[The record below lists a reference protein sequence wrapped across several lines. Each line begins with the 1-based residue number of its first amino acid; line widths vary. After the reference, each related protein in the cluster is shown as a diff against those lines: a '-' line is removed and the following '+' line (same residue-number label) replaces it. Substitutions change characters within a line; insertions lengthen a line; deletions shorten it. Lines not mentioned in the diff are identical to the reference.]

1 MKIEIALTSA
11 VINGD
16 RGTIEL
22 PVEDVLRAMESSGQ
36 IEANWGKDH
45 RCPVC
50 RAEAIALSASY
61 SQKAYLET
69 PCCPICGA
77 WLMRVI
83 DEKETDRA

>member
-22 PVEDVLRAMESSGQ
+22 PVEDVMQALESSGR
-36 IEANWGKDH
+36 IAANWDKDH

-50 RAEAIALSASY
+50 QAEAITMSVAYNL
-61 SQKAYLET
+61 KAYLET

-77 WLMRVI
+77 RLMRAI
-83 DEKETDRA
+83 DEEESDRA